1 MAQPTEEELLILNS
15 IIYTENFAKLDVKKE
30 ELTVLD
36 WAEAFKI
43 DSIDNAHKPG
53 EISKAEFENI
63 IYTIKS
69 NPDVYDNMYITNV
82 DNSQYANESGSQR
95 VTNATITYGSDTII
109 VYKGTGGDLEWRDN
123 GEGAYSSITDTA
135 QQQRALQYYDEMVS
149 QFAVDGGDI
158 YVTGHSKGGN
168 KAQYVGV
175 LRGDEIKWAVSFDG
189 QGFNQAFLMKYQ
201 EQVAAYSGKITNIS
215 NAYDF
220 VNILLNPIAGD
231 RRYIESTT
239 TWGIFSATSLGD
251 LPMHKFGGWH
261 SPYSMFR
268 EEDGLL
274 SLNGQVAQSKTM
286 ATLQGLFLHY
296 QKYMNEDDWRF
307 MCYSIM
313 GVMQNGEIAYGTD
326 YSEMPEGFANRLIA
340 LTKGY
345 AEKNKGLDMIE
356 VFGFLNNFFRYNP
369 LVSLGGAVAYGLASS
384 ESYASVTRD
393 FTEETRESLL
403 KPVEEVEDEP
413 DWDVTKWDV
422 FYRVEKFFGGIDF
435 PGNSSELNN
444 YYRKIIDINGTSTD
458 EINRIFDAV
467 YTEESQFN
475 TKMQNVCEQ
484 LENVS
489 AALKKLT
496 DSIE

>member
-1 MAQPTEEELLILNS
+1 
-15 IIYTENFAKLDVKKE
+15 
-30 ELTVLD
+30 
-36 WAEAFKI
+36 
-43 DSIDNAHKPG
+43 
-53 EISKAEFENI
+53 
-63 IYTIKS
+63 
-69 NPDVYDNMYITNV
+69 
-82 DNSQYANESGSQR
+82 
-95 VTNATITYGSDTII
+95 
-109 VYKGTGGDLEWRDN
+109 
-123 GEGAYSSITDTA
+123 
-135 QQQRALQYYDEMVS
+135 
-149 QFAVDGGDI
+149 
-158 YVTGHSKGGN
+158 
-168 KAQYVGV
+168 
-175 LRGDEIKWAVSFDG
+175 
-189 QGFNQAFLMKYQ
+189 
-201 EQVAAYSGKITNIS
+201 
-215 NAYDF
+215 
-220 VNILLNPIAGD
+220 
-231 RRYIESTT
+231 
-239 TWGIFSATSLGD
+239 
-251 LPMHKFGGWH
+251 
-261 SPYSMFR
+261 
-268 EEDGLL
+268 
-274 SLNGQVAQSKTM
+274 
-286 ATLQGLFLHY
+286 
-296 QKYMNEDDWRF
+296 
-307 MCYSIM
+307 M

-403 KPVEEVEDEP
+403 KLVEEVEDEP

-489 AALKKLT
+489 AALKKLA